1 MQLTIP
7 RREKKQSLMKSLQE
21 TFQDR
26 RDWIT
31 SEEPTIFDIA
41 EKFPRLFDFYGEM
54 VFHET

>member
-7 RREKKQSLMKSLQE
+7 RTDKKSLMEGLQE

-31 SEEPTIFDIA
+31 SEEPTIFDNA
-41 EKFPRLFDFYGEM
+41 EKFPRLFDFHGEI
-54 VFHET
+54 VCDET